1 MRDRLRA
8 PLFLVRVFD
17 SEELHMLSR
26 SHRHGC
32 SRCRL
37 GCHLAAGLAALLIE
51 GLAQGLEALGAG
63 LASRLARGPSP
74 CGKQVASGRLRA
86 KYKFPLVKTFASPHT
101 PHTLFAHTISVSD
114 ELSRSSSTPLGRPLS
129 TDVSDE
135 TSESVASCEASVAS
149 CEASVAS
156 CEASDVDPYPDPE
169 VPVPTRSPSDEPEM
183 VTEDWKEA

>member
-1 MRDRLRA
+1 
-8 PLFLVRVFD
+8 
-17 SEELHMLSR
+17 MLSR

-74 CGKQVASGRLRA
+74 CGKQVASGRLRV
-86 KYKFPLVKTFASPHT
+86 KYNFPLVKTFASPHT

-129 TDVSDE
+129 TDVTDE
-135 TSESVASCEASVAS
+135 TSESSASCEASVASCEASVASCEASVAS